1 MPDFLLVFGI
11 ITIVLTVTALSSGL
25 VERAPLSFPLIFLG
39 LGFLLGEKGAGVLE
53 MGVHDK
59 SWKLWPL

>member
-11 ITIVLTVTALSSGL
+11 IAIVLTVTALSSGL
-25 VERAPLSFPLIFLG
+25 VERAPLSFSLIFLG
-39 LGFLLGEKGAGVLE
+39 LGFLLGEKDAGVLE